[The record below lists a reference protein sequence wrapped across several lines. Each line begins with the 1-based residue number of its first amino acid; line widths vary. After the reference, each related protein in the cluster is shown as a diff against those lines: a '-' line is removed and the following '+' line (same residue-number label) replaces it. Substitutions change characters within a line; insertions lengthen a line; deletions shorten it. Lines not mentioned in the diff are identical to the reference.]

1 MVTGGSRLDNVYR
14 SVYSRPMDIKD
25 RLLDEALLL
34 FARRGVDSVGVQEI
48 VEAAGVTKPT
58 LYHHYGSKEGLV
70 KAVVDRG
77 FTVLHRALDGLGPY
91 DRDLP
96 WYLERQAA
104 IWLEVVA
111 FQPDWFRVELSLT
124 FLPADN
130 PASTLVRP
138 GLLQVA
144 SRMEA
149 LFIEAAAQHGNMR
162 GRHRLLAAGWLGTLN
177 HWTGIHLGGWAE
189 ANADLVRAG
198 TRQFLYGIFS

>member
-1 MVTGGSRLDNVYR
+1 MVPASPRLDNVYR
-14 SVYSRPMDIKD
+14 SVYIRPMDIKD
-25 RLLDEALLL
+25 RLLDEALVL

-70 KAVVDRG
+70 KALVDRG
-77 FTVLHRALDGLGPY
+77 FGVLDRALDALGPY

-96 WYLERQAA
+96 RYLERLAGV
-104 IWLEVVA
+104 WLEVVGY
-111 FQPDWFRVELSLT
+111 QPDWFRVQLSLT

-130 PASTLVRP
+130 PAAALVRP
-138 GLLQVA
+138 GLLRLSA
-144 SRMEA
+144 RLEA
-149 LFIEAAAQHGNMR
+149 LFTEAAVQHGNMR
-162 GRHRLLAAGWLGTLN
+162 GRHRILAAGWMGTLN
-177 HWTGIHLGGWAE
+177 HWTGIQLGGWAD